1 MLPLTLPL
9 SPHFRYKLAAQLTA
23 QPVILLDGLAQTAVV
38 VVKGAEHQ
46 RALLATA
53 VFMAAQAEGL
63 AIKLRVEGE
72 TITAICGA
80 LFHRL
85 RRLLRQE
92 IERQGLARAP
102 FFIKV
107 QLTVLQH
114 ALHPLAIFGVFT
126 RQLQLR
132 LLLFQRL
139 LACLLLGQTA
149 RFTLPIQLGLF

>member
-9 SPHFRYKLAAQLTA
+9 SPHFRYKLAAQLAA

-38 VVKGAEHQ
+38 IVEGAEHQ

-53 VFMAAQAEGL
+53 VFMVAQAEGL
-63 AIKLRVEGE
+63 AIKLRVESE

-92 IERQGLARAP
+92 LAHAP

-107 QLTVLQH
+107 QLAILQH

-139 LACLLLGQTA
+139 FACLLLGQTA